1 MLYKV
6 LPVEM
11 SEKITSKI
19 DTNVVVPLTELVV
32 VAIAVDV
39 IDVLVLWVVSP
50 VALVGEEVALLVCA
64 SWVVGAAVDSFVV
77 LIIVSGSVV
86 YSSCRVVVVFSVDS
100 TEILSLNYSLN
111 TLTNLSNQIPM
122 EEDMKRLLFLF
133 YSFSPNCD

>member
-39 IDVLVLWVVSP
+39 IDVLVL
-50 VALVGEEVALLVCA
+50 
-64 SWVVGAAVDSFVV
+64 
-77 LIIVSGSVV
+77 
-86 YSSCRVVVVFSVDS
+86 
-100 TEILSLNYSLN
+100 
-111 TLTNLSNQIPM
+111 
-122 EEDMKRLLFLF
+122 
-133 YSFSPNCD
+133 